1 MENDAK
7 GCRWVEKAQM
17 DEIMEE
23 LIITQKY
30 LQDNPNFIF
39 VFGDNHLREG
49 KAGAAKLR
57 DLPNSYGFITKK
69 FPNNDIKSFYKP
81 EEYKLVFEKE
91 LDKLI
96 FQIVMHQDKTFL
108 ISKLG
113 SGLANRFHI
122 WEKVIEPE
130 LKTLTRYKNVKL
142 LWM

>member
-1 MENDAK
+1 MNQEYDFSK
-7 GCRWVEKAQM
+7 T
-17 DEIMEE
+17 E

-30 LQDNPNFIF
+30 LQDNPDHIF
-39 VFGDNHLREG
+39 VFGDNHLRKG

-69 FPNNDIKSFYKP
+69 YPNNNIESFYKP
-81 EEYKLVFEKE
+81 EAYRVVFAIE

-122 WEKVIEPE
+122 WEKVIKPE

>member
-1 MENDAK
+1 
-7 GCRWVEKAQM
+7 M

-30 LQDNPNFIF
+30 LQDNPDHIF
-39 VFGDNHLREG
+39 VFGDNLLRKG

-69 FPNNDIKSFYKP
+69 YPNNDIKSFYKP
-81 EEYKLVFEKE
+81 EEYKTVFEKE

-122 WEKVIEPE
+122 WEKVIKFGLVH
-130 LKTLTRYKNVKL
+130 LKHYENVKF
-142 LWM
+142 LWTE

>member
-1 MENDAK
+1 
-7 GCRWVEKAQM
+7 
-17 DEIMEE
+17 MEE

-30 LQDNPNFIF
+30 LQDNPDHIF
-39 VFGDNHLREG
+39 VFGDNLLRKG

-69 FPNNDIKSFYKP
+69 YPNNDIKSFYKP
-81 EEYKLVFEKE
+81 EEYKTVFEKE

-122 WEKVIEPE
+122 WEKVIKFGLVH
-130 LKTLTRYKNVKL
+130 LKHYENVKF
-142 LWM
+142 LWTE